1 MTGGRNPIGP
11 AHDPLDST
19 DTASPGSDTVKRR
32 DLHFLPLGG
41 TGEIGMNLNAY
52 HHQGRWLVVDCGVM
66 FQRHG
71 PHRTDVLFPDIAHL
85 EARADRICGLV
96 ITHIHQDHI
105 GAVADLW
112 PRLRCPVYCTRFA
125 SEFLK
130 PALREAGLGA
140 KVPIKVL
147 EESAR
152 WRLDPFELQRIP
164 LTHSTVEMGAFVIR
178 TPVAKVLHTGD
189 WKLDPD
195 PVAGVVSDEAALQ
208 ALASERIHAC
218 VSDSTNA
225 HVEGWTASES
235 SLVWPLVR
243 LIRNQEHRVAVTLFS
258 SNVARLQ
265 TLARVAHETNRQ
277 LVPLGRSL
285 HRTLESAR
293 AAGYLGDLPPIV
305 PVRDF
310 GYLPRHSVL
319 MVCTGS
325 QGEPRAALTRIAED
339 KMRDIYL
346 EQGDTVIYSA
356 RRIPGCE
363 RPIDRVQVLLRE
375 QGVTVIEAD
384 DAQVHVSGHPRRA
397 ELREMYEMVKPEVV
411 VPVHGTPMHLEAH
424 AELAESMG
432 LRACRIRNGD
442 VLRINGGCE
451 VVGRAH
457 VGREVRPQ
465 REQGSRRGSKRG
477 FGRRWRR

>member
-1 MTGGRNPIGP
+1 MSSSLTF
-11 AHDPLDST
+11 
-19 DTASPGSDTVKRR
+19 V
-32 DLHFLPLGG
+32 PLGG
-41 TGEIGMNLNAY
+41 TGEIGMNLNLY
-52 HHQGRWLVVDCGVM
+52 GTQGRWLMVDAGVM
-66 FQRHG
+66 FERTQGGGMKVLYPDPTFIARQR
-71 PHRTDVLFPDIAHL
+71 
-85 EARADRICGLV
+85 DRLVGLV
-96 ITHIHQDHI
+96 LTHAHQDHL

-112 PRLRCPVYCTRFA
+112 PLLRCTVYATPFA
-125 SEFLK
+125 AAMLEGPLI
-130 PALREAGLGA
+130 EAGLHGQVPV
-140 KVPIKVL
+140 KVIPEVT
-147 EESAR
+147 R
-152 WRLDPFELQRIP
+152 FQVGPFDLQRIP
-164 LTHSTVEMGAFVIR
+164 LTHSTVEMGALVIR

-195 PVAGVVSDEAALQ
+195 PIVGRVSDEAALQ
-208 ALASERIHAC
+208 ELASERIHAC

-243 LIRNQEHRVAVTLFS
+243 LIRNQPNRVAVTLFS
-258 SNVARLQ
+258 SNVARLH
-265 TLARVAHETNRQ
+265 TLARVAHETGRQ

-310 GYLPRHSVL
+310 GYLPRHSVM

-363 RPIDRVQVLLRE
+363 LPIDRVQVMLRE
-375 QGVTVIEAD
+375 RGVRVIEAQ
-384 DAQVHVSGHPRRA
+384 DAQVHVSGHPRRD
-397 ELREMYEMVKPEVV
+397 ELREMYDMVKPEAV
-411 VPVHGTPMHLEAH
+411 VPVHGTPMHLDAH

-432 LRACRIRNGD
+432 LGAARIRNGD
-442 VLRINGGCE
+442 ILRINGGLE
-451 VVGRAH
+451 VVGRSH
-457 VGREVRPQ
+457 VGRQVRPRQ
-465 REQGSRRGSKRG
+465 ERRRPQPARRGWRP
-477 FGRRWRR
+477 RWR